1 MNINNYGLYP
11 LNYTIVFC
19 TSSDPNFPID
29 NINKKSRYSE
39 MTPINNIN
47 NIDPVKAERLKN
59 LYFNCGWSSLRYCT
73 YPQMIITQLSSMSDV
88 KQINIEINHERIPQK
103 IDVYVYCPT
112 IFKEVVTN
120 LKNILNAEFTYIG
133 SVIPVYHNKNQREIK
148 KLIFHQNERNNQIII
163 KNCLYIKFIIHKNY
177 ENKQKNKFNQVGI
190 INIDILGNNTTG
202 KILPVLPLQKVEK
215 FKIDEILPRLKG
227 LYTDNDYD
235 NYIKE
240 KIQKA
245 KNEYYNNSS
254 IANNEAKKN
263 KIYEDIQMLREL
275 GKKVIEL
282 KKERV
287 KFEYFKNDQKLIQI
301 DLKLKEI
308 KKYIENEYP
317 YYGKENIIYDNG
329 MEYDETQGFQIKKV
343 ETDLGEENE
352 INSENNNEINFND
365 EDEIEDKIV
374 ENENDLNVQKQNNEN
389 GNNYYNINNQN
400 QYQVSAKS
408 KEILRRHLEKKRMIK
423 ENMEIAELNR
433 KIDINS
439 KNSNIVV

>member
-39 MTPINNIN
+39 MVPINNIN
-47 NIDPVKAERLKN
+47 NIDPVIAERLKN
-59 LYFNCGWSSLRYCT
+59 LHFNYGWSSLRYCT

-190 INIDILGNNTTG
+190 INIDIFGNNTTG

-329 MEYDETQGFQIKKV
+329 MEYDETQEFQIKKV

-352 INSENNNEINFND
+352 INNENNNEINFND

>member
-1 MNINNYGLYP
+1 MNINHYGLYL

-29 NINKKSRYSE
+29 NINKKRE
-39 MTPINNIN
+39 KNPINNIN
-47 NIDPVKAERLKN
+47 NIDPVIAERLKN
-59 LYFNCGWSSLRYCT
+59 LHFNYGWSSLRYCT

-103 IDVYVYCPT
+103 IDIYVYCPT

-254 IANNEAKKN
+254 IANNESKKN

-317 YYGKENIIYDNG
+317 YYGKEKIIYDNG

-352 INSENNNEINFND
+352 INNENNNEINFND
-365 EDEIEDKIV
+365 EDEIEEKIV
-374 ENENDLNVQKQNNEN
+374 ENGNNLNVQKQNNEN
-389 GNNYYNINNQN
+389 GNNYYNMNNQN

-433 KIDINS
+433 KLDINLRNS
-439 KNSNIVV
+439 KIVV

>member
-39 MTPINNIN
+39 MIPINNSN

-73 YPQMIITQLSSMSDV
+73 YPQMIITQLSSMSDI

-365 EDEIEDKIV
+365 EDEIEEKIV
-374 ENENDLNVQKQNNEN
+374 ENGNDLMVQKQNNEN
-389 GNNYYNINNQN
+389 GNNYYNMNNQN

-433 KIDINS
+433 KLDINLRNS
-439 KNSNIVV
+439 KIAV

>member
-1 MNINNYGLYP
+1 MNSNHYGLYL

-29 NINKKSRYSE
+29 NINKKRE
-39 MTPINNIN
+39 KNPINNIN
-47 NIDPVKAERLKN
+47 NIDPVIAERLKN
-59 LYFNCGWSSLRYCT
+59 LHFNYGWSSLRYCT

-103 IDVYVYCPT
+103 IDIYVYCPT

-190 INIDILGNNTTG
+190 INIDIFGNNTTG

-254 IANNEAKKN
+254 IANNESKKN

-317 YYGKENIIYDNG
+317 YYGKEKIIYDNG

-352 INSENNNEINFND
+352 INNENNNEINFND
-365 EDEIEDKIV
+365 EDEIEEKIV
-374 ENENDLNVQKQNNEN
+374 ENGNDLNVQKQNNEN

-433 KIDINS
+433 KLDINLRNS
-439 KNSNIVV
+439 KIVV

>member
-1 MNINNYGLYP
+1 MNINHYGLYL

-29 NINKKSRYSE
+29 NINKKRE
-39 MTPINNIN
+39 KNPINNIN
-47 NIDPVKAERLKN
+47 NIDPVIAERLKN
-59 LYFNCGWSSLRYCT
+59 LHFNYGWSSLRYCT

-103 IDVYVYCPT
+103 IDIYVYCPT

-148 KLIFHQNERNNQIII
+148 KLIFHQNERNNQIMI

-254 IANNEAKKN
+254 IANNESKKN

-317 YYGKENIIYDNG
+317 YYGKEKIIYDNG

-352 INSENNNEINFND
+352 INNENNNEINFND
-365 EDEIEDKIV
+365 EDEIEEKIV
-374 ENENDLNVQKQNNEN
+374 ENGNDLMVQKQNNEN
-389 GNNYYNINNQN
+389 GNNYYNMNNQN

-433 KIDINS
+433 KLDINLRNS
-439 KNSNIVV
+439 KIVV